1 MPTELS
7 AARNG
12 RTNAT
17 EPHQS
22 DEDTIDIELVADAT
36 TAGRSLIV
44 LDPDAPAASLRA
56 AFGHLGPKDGA
67 VDLLVVYPMARFEA
81 RREELLEAG
90 ATAPYAVSDLEAEA
104 RRVAWRAG
112 HDWLAPMDVE
122 FEALGAVGEV
132 TDCVRQVVEGGGHTR
147 VYVEVPGR
155 TFWQRLR
162 GVADR
167 ATALGDALSTDV
179 TVVPVDGGVESG
191 GGVTDAVIGTEVDA
205 DVAVTSDPF
214 AEK

>member
-17 EPHQS
+17 EPHES
-22 DEDTIDIELVADAT
+22 DEDSIEIEPATDVA
-36 TAGRSLIV
+36 AGRSLVV
-44 LDPDAPAASLRA
+44 LDPDHPEASLRA
-56 AFGHLGPKDGA
+56 AFGHLGSNERA
-67 VDLLVVYPMARFEA
+67 LDLLVVYPMERFEE

-90 ATAPYAVSDLEAEA
+90 ATAPYAVSDLEAKA

-112 HDWLAPMDVE
+112 HDWLAPMGVE
-122 FEALGAVGEV
+122 FDALGAVGRV
-132 TDCVRQVVEGGGHTR
+132 RDCVRTVAEERGHAR

-162 GVADR
+162 GVVDR
-167 ATALGDALSTDV
+167 ATALGDALPGDV
-179 TVVPVDGGVESG
+179 TVVPVDGAVESDG
-191 GGVTDAVIGTEVDA
+191 DVTDAVIDAEVGA
-205 DVAVTSDPF
+205 DVAVTTDPS
-214 AEK
+214 AER